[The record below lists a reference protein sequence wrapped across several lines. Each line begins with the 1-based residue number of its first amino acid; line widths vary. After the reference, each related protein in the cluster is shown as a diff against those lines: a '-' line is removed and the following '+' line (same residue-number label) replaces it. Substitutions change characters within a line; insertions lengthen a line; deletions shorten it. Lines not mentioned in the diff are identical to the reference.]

1 MPHMMPKSPNSRKK
15 AFDPVV
21 APRILPRHSDEELEA
36 RRAARAEVTSRQAAR
51 DHLLG
56 EPPRSSAA
64 YRDASCLDQRQR
76 LRSGRGFRQAPD
88 DPREQGALEELPK
101 HPRQR

>member
-1 MPHMMPKSPNSRKK
+1 MPKSPNSRKK
-15 AFDPVV
+15 TFDPVV
-21 APRILPRHSDEELEA
+21 APRILPRHSDEELKKLEA

-76 LRSGRGFRQAPD
+76 LRSGKGFRQAPD
-88 DPREQGALEELPK
+88 DSRDQGALEELPK